1 MGKKKSQIDLLNAGN
16 RKNKLWIIFVVAV
29 TVALALASLLIGQ
42 YGTSLGKTLESLLGI
57 GTDEEAESICRIIWN
72 IRVPRTLASIV
83 IGGILAVAGL
93 TYQCVFRNNLV
104 SQDVLG
110 VSTSSCV
117 GAALGIIC
125 GFSAIQIQITA
136 FILGLTNILLIFALS
151 SKIKLEK
158 TLSLILSGILIGG
171 VMSSVLALIKY
182 MASPEKHLR
191 DIVFWTMGDISSISI
206 EQLGLIAIPV
216 LIATVILFAKRWQL
230 NYFAF
235 GDTEAKSI
243 GFNIGRNRVIFLGCA
258 TILVASAVSVAG
270 SIGWVGLVIP
280 QLVRLIIGTNSK
292 YTIPLSFMMGSS
304 FLLLVDI
311 INRLISAAE
320 LPVSIIS
327 GLLGLPLFVVCWFV
341 NAKHTQEQSL

>member
-16 RKNKLWIIFVVAV
+16 RKIKLWIILLATL
-29 TVALALASLLIGQ
+29 TVSLALASLLIGQ
-42 YGTSLGKTLESLLGI
+42 YGVSLIQTLESLFGI
-57 GTDEEAESICRIIWN
+57 SSGEEATNIRRIIWN
-72 IRVPRTLASIV
+72 IRVPRTLASII
-83 IGGILAVAGL
+83 IGGILAVSGI

-136 FILGLTNILLIFALS
+136 FILGVLNILLIFALS
-151 SKIKLEK
+151 SRIKLDK

-191 DIVFWTMGDISSISI
+191 DIVFWTMGDIASISI

-216 LIATVILFAKRWQL
+216 LIAIAILFAKRWQL

-235 GDTEAKSI
+235 GDAEAKSI
-243 GFNIGRNRVIFLGCA
+243 GFNIGYNRVVFLGCA

-280 QLVRLIIGTNSK
+280 QLVRLVIGTNSK
-292 YTIPLSFMMGSS
+292 HTMPLSFMMGSS

-327 GLLGLPLFVVCWFV
+327 GLLGLPLFVVCWFA
-341 NAKHTQEQSL
+341 NAKHNQEQSL

>member
-1 MGKKKSQIDLLNAGN
+1 MGKKKSQIDLLNAAN
-16 RKNKLWIIFVVAV
+16 RKNKLLIILLAIL

-42 YGTSLGKTLESLLGI
+42 YGASLSNTLEGLLGI
-57 GTDEEAESICRIIWN
+57 GSGVEAANIRRIIWN

-104 SQDVLG
+104 SQDILG

-136 FILGLTNILLIFALS
+136 FILGVLNILLIFALS
-151 SKIKLEK
+151 SKIKLDK

-191 DIVFWTMGDISSISI
+191 DIVFWTMGDIASISI
-206 EQLGLIAIPV
+206 EQLGLIAVPV

-243 GFNIGRNRVIFLGCA
+243 GFNIGRNRIVFLGCA

-280 QLVRLIIGTNSK
+280 QLVRLLIGTNSK
-292 YTIPLSFMMGSS
+292 YTIQGR
-304 FLLLVDI
+304 I
-311 INRLISAAE
+311 
-320 LPVSIIS
+320 
-327 GLLGLPLFVVCWFV
+327 
-341 NAKHTQEQSL
+341 

>member
-1 MGKKKSQIDLLNAGN
+1 MVKKKSQIDLLNAGN
-16 RKNKLWIIFVVAV
+16 SKNRLLIILLATVL
-29 TVALALASLLIGQ
+29 VALALASLLIGQ
-42 YGTSLGKTLESLLGI
+42 YGTPLDKTFEGLLGI
-57 GTDEEAESICRIIWN
+57 GTDAEATNIRRIIWN

-83 IGGILAVAGL
+83 IGGILAVSGL

-104 SQDVLG
+104 SQDILG

-125 GFSAIQIQITA
+125 GFSAIQIQIAA
-136 FILGLTNILLIFALS
+136 FVLGVLNILLIFALS
-151 SKIKLEK
+151 ARIKLDK
-158 TLSLILSGILIGG
+158 TLSLILSGILVGG

-191 DIVFWTMGDISSISI
+191 DIVFWTMGDIASISI

-216 LIATVILFAKRWQL
+216 TIATAIIFAKRWQL

-243 GFNIGRNRVIFLGCA
+243 GFNIGRNRIVFLGCA
-258 TILVASAVSVAG
+258 TVLVASAVSVAG
-270 SIGWVGLVIP
+270 SIGWVGLVMP
-280 QLVRLIIGTNSK
+280 QLVRLVLGTNSK
-292 YTIPLSFMMGSS
+292 YTIPLSFIMGSS

-327 GLLGLPLFVVCWFV
+327 GLLGLPLFVVCWFA